1 MFTPILCNDKFTP
14 PGPETAFGSIFCLG
28 YSSDTLIIMQ
38 KWKKS
43 RRRLNSTIATYML
56 ANGSCCIRYPDIQ
69 VNAQF
74 LDDDGVHISKLGNSI
89 MLKSAK
95 LTEQAHVNY
104 LM

>member
-1 MFTPILCNDKFTP
+1 MVQYFASVTV
-14 PGPETAFGSIFCLG
+14 A
-28 YSSDTLIIMQ
+28 YSNNNAKME
-38 KWKKS
+38 KS

-89 MLKSAK
+89 MLNT
-95 LTEQAHVNY
+95 L
-104 LM
+104 